1 MATGIVKWWNADRGY
16 GYLAEEGQ
24 EDTFIHR
31 GALDDADSDLREGD
45 TVIFTPMQGNV
56 GRLAIEARK
65 ENPQLEF

>member
-16 GYLAEEGQ
+16 GYLAIEGQ
-24 EDTFIHR
+24 EDTFLHR
-31 GALDDADSDLREGD
+31 KALDEPETELRAGD

-56 GRLAIEARK
+56 GRLAVEARK